1 MLHGDASMFSS
12 TVNAGSRLAVEKI
25 CKGLPRIEQ
34 QLVNFG
40 TGRIRPMSVGI
51 VMEEIIA
58 DGCGD
63 RSRDLS
69 CAGAVEIHDLMAVV
83 LAI

>member
-1 MLHGDASMFSS
+1 
-12 TVNAGSRLAVEKI
+12 
-25 CKGLPRIEQ
+25 
-34 QLVNFG
+34 
-40 TGRIRPMSVGI
+40 MSVGI